1 MNFNSIVYQ
10 IYPFGFCGTP
20 KENNGIRAHSIR
32 KVIDW
37 IPHLQKLGITD
48 VLFNP
53 VFESD
58 RHGYDTRDY
67 SRIDC
72 RLGTNDDF
80 REVCGALHDAG
91 MSVILDGIYNHVGR
105 GFFAFQDVLK
115 YRYDSRYKDW
125 FFINFGDSWN
135 SDSFS
140 YADWEGHH
148 ELVKLNLRNE
158 EVRRYLL
165 ESTDRWISEFHI
177 DGLRL
182 DVAYMVDR
190 DFMREL
196 TAHVRAYDPDF
207 FFLGEMIGGDY
218 NVLLKECR
226 LDSVTNYECRKGLY
240 SSMNSRNLFEIGYSL
255 NRQFGNDPWTLYRG
269 EHLLS
274 FADNHDVDRI
284 ASSLQD
290 QRDLPL
296 TYSLMFAM
304 PGIPCI
310 YYGSEWGTEGKRDR
324 HSDDALRPCFEKPQ
338 WNSLC
343 DHIAALCRMRR
354 KYPVFTDGS
363 YTQIYIRN
371 EQLIFQRKDR
381 DNTLLFAV
389 NIADAPHTAYF
400 EAGTE
405 EALDLVSGTKKH
417 FGGSAG
423 LEAKSAY
430 FWISN

>member
-1 MNFNSIVYQ
+1 MNYNRIVYQ

-20 KENNGIRAHSIR
+20 KENNGIRTHSIR
-32 KVIDW
+32 KVMDW

-80 REVCGALHDAG
+80 RDVCAALHEAG
-91 MSVILDGIYNHVGR
+91 ISVILDGVYNHVGR
-105 GFFAFQDVLK
+105 GFFAFQDVLGK
-115 YRYDSRYKDW
+115 KYDSRYKDW

-135 SDSFS
+135 SDGFS

-158 EVRRYLL
+158 EVRRYLI
-165 ESTDRWISEFHI
+165 ERTDRWISEFRI

-196 TAHVRAYDPDF
+196 CAHVRAYAPDF
-207 FFLGEMIGGDY
+207 LFLGEMIGGDY
-218 NVLLKECR
+218 NVLLKECG

-284 ASSLQD
+284 ASTLQD
-290 QRDLPL
+290 QKDLPL

-304 PGIPCI
+304 PGMPCI
-310 YYGSEWGTEGKRDR
+310 YYGSEWGAEGKRTR
-324 HSDDALRPCFEKPQ
+324 YSDDALRPCFEKPE

-343 DHIAALCRMRR
+343 SHIAALSRMRR
-354 KYPVFTDGS
+354 ENPVLTDGN
-363 YTQIYIRN
+363 YTQAYIRN
-371 EQLIFQRKDR
+371 EQLVFRRKDQ
-381 DNTLLFAV
+381 DKTLLFAL
-389 NIADAPHTAYF
+389 NIADVPHTAYF
-400 EAGTE
+400 DAGMQEGT
-405 EALDLVSGTKKH
+405 DLLSGTKKH
-417 FGGSAG
+417 FDGSIELA
-423 LEAKSAY
+423 AKSAY
-430 FWISN
+430 FWISD

>member
-1 MNFNSIVYQ
+1 MNFNRIVYQ
-10 IYPFGFCGTP
+10 IYPFGFCGAP
-20 KENNGIRAHSIR
+20 KENDGIQKNRIG
-32 KVIDW
+32 KVKDW

-58 RHGYDTRDY
+58 RHGYDIRDY
-67 SRIDC
+67 SRIDS
-72 RLGTNDDF
+72 RLGTNEDF
-80 REVCGALHDAG
+80 REVCDALHEAG
-91 MSVILDGIYNHVGR
+91 ISILLDGVYNHAGR
-105 GFFAFQDVLK
+105 GFLAFQDVLK
-115 YRYDSRYKDW
+115 NKYDSRYKDW
-125 FFINFGDSWN
+125 FHINFSDWQN
-135 SDSFS
+135 SDGFS

-148 ELVKLNLRNE
+148 ELVKLNLHNE

-165 ESTDRWISEFHI
+165 ERTDQWISEFGI

-190 DFMREL
+190 DFMKEL
-196 TAHVRAYDPDF
+196 CAHIRSYKPDF

-218 NVLLKECR
+218 NVLLKECT

-269 EHLLS
+269 RHLLS

-284 ASSLQD
+284 ASTLLDS
-290 QRDLPL
+290 RDLPL

-310 YYGSEWGTEGKRDR
+310 YYGSEWGTEGRRER
-324 HSDDALRPCFEKPQ
+324 HSDDALRPCFDKPE
-338 WNSLC
+338 WNTLC
-343 DHIAALCRMRR
+343 DHIAALCRIR
-354 KYPVFTDGS
+354 KDHPVFTDGD

-371 EQLIFQRKDR
+371 EQLIFRR
-381 DNTLLFAV
+381 IRGHETLIFAL
-389 NIADAPHTAYF
+389 NIAENPHTAYF
-400 EAGTE
+400 DAGVSD
-405 EALDLVSGTKKH
+405 ALELLSGNKKH
-417 FGGSAG
+417 FADSAELAG
-423 LEAKSAY
+423 KSAY
-430 FWISN
+430 FWLTD